1 MGYYWPTMVKD
12 CSEYAKKCESCQ
24 LHANFIHQPPEPLH
38 PTVASWPFDAWGL
51 DVVGPITPKSSAGH
65 IYILA
70 ATDYFSK
77 WSEAVPLKE
86 VKKENLGGLHPCQHH
101 LQIWSPRYII
111 TDNGRPF
118 YNKSMDKLCTQFGFK
133 QHNSSMYNAAA
144 NGLAEAFNK
153 TLCNLLKK
161 VVSKSKRDWHEKIG
175 EALWAYRTTHRT
187 ATQATPYSLVY
198 GVEAVLLLESQI
210 PSLRIAIQEGLTV
223 EDNARLRL
231 EELEAL
237 DEKRLE
243 AQQQLQCYQA
253 RMTRAFNKKVRP
265 GHFKSGI

>member
-1 MGYYWPTMVKD
+1 MTEAIREFVAHINLVQ
-12 CSEYAKKCESCQ
+12 SSTLESKEWVTIGQ
-24 LHANFIHQPPEPLH
+24 PWSRIAWSMRRNASLANYMSTSFTNHQNPYILR
-38 PTVASWPFDAWGL
+38 ASWPFDAWGL
-51 DVVGPITPKSSAGH
+51 DVVGPITPKSSFGH

-77 WSEAVPLKE
+77 WAEAVPLRE
-86 VKKENLGGLHPCQHH
+86 VKKETIVDFILINIIFRYG
-101 LQIWSPRYII
+101 IPRYII

-118 YNKSMDKLCTQFGFK
+118 YNKSMDKLCAQFGFK

-153 TLCNLLKK
+153 TLCNILNK

-198 GVEAVLLLESQI
+198 GVEAVLPLKVKYRRFALQYKKDSL
-210 PSLRIAIQEGLTV
+210 LRIMPA
-223 EDNARLRL
+223 
-231 EELEAL
+231 
-237 DEKRLE
+237 
-243 AQQQLQCYQA
+243 
-253 RMTRAFNKKVRP
+253 
-265 GHFKSGI
+265 